1 MSYWFFW
8 IFLKKYFWVIS
19 PSLLLGCMYCKTISQ
34 FATFFFQLCLWH
46 LLRKK
51 VVNFCLTKYIKFFII
66 LSVKKSF
73 LSPSNKCILPFF
85 PQIWKICLLYLTL
98 NDSKTMV
105 CTLNLFT
112 EFLCLCSRHPI
123 APNCPHVSWGVL
135 QQICTNMTTTWHSE
149 LPILH
154 YGTDLKAQSPNV
166 TGWLLRK
173 HQLSI
178 SSILKV
184 AC

>member
-1 MSYWFFW
+1 MKCLFATCAALRLVIYVLL
-8 IFLKKYFWVIS
+8 IFLNLKKNIFELYPPLFCLAVCIVK
-19 PSLLLGCMYCKTISQ
+19 PFLNLLL
-34 FATFFFQLCLWH
+34 FFFQLCLWH

-85 PQIWKICLLYLTL
+85 PQILKICLLYLTL

-154 YGTDLKAQSPNV
+154 YGTDLEAQSPNV
-166 TGWLLRK
+166 TG
-173 HQLSI
+173 
-178 SSILKV
+178 
-184 AC
+184 